1 MSKIFPKLSFCIAV
15 YNEGRNLKKNI
26 NNIKHGLAKIVGQ
39 NNFEVIVV
47 DNGSND
53 NTQKIIK
60 SIKTKNVNV
69 YTIGKRGIGKAL
81 RYALKKANMEHVVF
95 SAIDLPFGFSDLK
108 NANKIWNKHDIIFG
122 SKAHPNSKINMPL
135 NRRASSFIYRTLLKI
150 FFNLKIKDP
159 QGSVFLK
166 KSKIVK
172 VLEKCNSD
180 NAFFTSQLAIYGK
193 LAGLTMSEVPVSMSK
208 QSRRKSKFNLLK
220 DGSAMFFSILRE
232 YAKIKKLKS

>member
-1 MSKIFPKLSFCIAV
+1 MNFPKLSYCIPL
-15 YNEGRNLKKNI
+15 YNEENYLLSALKRVTT
-26 NNIKHGLAKIVGQ
+26 GLEKTVGH
-39 NNFEVIVV
+39 NKFEIILV
-47 DNGSND
+47 DNGSRD
-53 NTQKIIK
+53 KTPYIINK
-60 SIKTKNVNV
+60 LKGKHIKAFSIK
-69 YTIGKRGIGKAL
+69 KRGIGAAYRLAIKNAKYDHRVL
-81 RYALKKANMEHVVF
+81 
-95 SAIDLPFGFSDLK
+95 SAIDLPFGFTDLN
-108 NANKIWNKHDIIFG
+108 NAHKFWNKHDIIFG
-122 SKAHPNSKINMPL
+122 SKAHPDSKIYVSL
-135 NRRASSFIYRTLLKI
+135 NRRISSIIYRFLLNI